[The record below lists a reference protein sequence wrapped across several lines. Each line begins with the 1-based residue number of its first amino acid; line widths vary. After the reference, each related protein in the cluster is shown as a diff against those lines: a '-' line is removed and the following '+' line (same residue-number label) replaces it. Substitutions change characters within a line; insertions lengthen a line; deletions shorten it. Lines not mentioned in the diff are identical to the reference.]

1 MTVTGSS
8 QAALFIQDRLGM
20 SPAVDSAAS
29 ENLTD
34 SVTSS
39 DPVARELGKLVG

>member
-1 MTVTGSS
+1 MTVKGSS

-20 SPAVDSAAS
+20 SPAVDSSVS

-34 SVTSS
+34 SVTSG
-39 DPVARELGKLVG
+39 DPVSRELGKLVG